1 MISTPDSSSKSS
13 CPLPRSLSGSITLF
27 PLLLLPIILLD
38 ENSMVQRRLTSLE
51 EEEEEA
57 DEHELVKEVLGEF
70 PPEEKGER
78 DEWNEH
84 VGWHRKENIRKGA
97 KHFEFSENN
106 GRTGDSEHGMNR
118 LHSRNDSSAPIPRFV
133 VLGILLLIGI
143 GFLTKVAGKKTKG
156 RTQ

>member
-1 MISTPDSSSKSS
+1 
-13 CPLPRSLSGSITLF
+13 
-27 PLLLLPIILLD
+27 
-38 ENSMVQRRLTSLE
+38 MVQRRLTSLE

-57 DEHELVKEVLGEF
+57 DEHELVKEVLREL

-78 DEWNEH
+78 DEWNQH

-106 GRTGDSEHGMNR
+106 GRIGDSEHDMNR
-118 LHSRNDSSAPIPRFV
+118 LHSRNDSSATFRISTPMPRFV